1 MLNSLCWNRKVTKP
15 ACGARSCRINDLSPK
30 IGQVYLSSAISIS
43 HATTAWSWLM
53 AYRLILLSVVSLF
66 ISTPSW
72 AAGVLVLM
80 SETNAP
86 YQEVADTFR
95 AELQQERPAVQ
106 VAIEPS
112 LEHAE
117 SAISADTRLLISVG
131 MRATRA
137 ALALNTRVPV
147 LAVLVPKDSFD
158 ALVLSANEVR
168 RPISA
173 IYLDQ
178 PYSRQ
183 LALIRLAF
191 PARRRVGVL
200 LREQNRLKL
209 EALLASAKSQKMQVN
224 GELISNADEIVPSL
238 EHLLAS
244 SDLLLILPDPL
255 LYNKNDIQGVLLTS
269 YHYHVPL
276 IGYSEALVRAGAIM
290 GLYSKPQQ
298 IGYQA
303 AEVASR
309 SLGTARLPVPQYP
322 KYFTVS
328 INQQVARSLNI
339 SVPDEMVLQQ
349 ALQRWGQ
356 EQ

>member
-1 MLNSLCWNRKVTKP
+1 M
-15 ACGARSCRINDLSPK
+15 IF
-30 IGQVYLSSAISIS
+30 
-43 HATTAWSWLM
+43 
-53 AYRLILLSVVSLF
+53 RLVLLSFVGLFVST
-66 ISTPSW
+66 SSW

-80 SETNAP
+80 SETSAP
-86 YQEVADTFR
+86 YQEVADTLR
-95 AELQQERPAVQ
+95 AKLQQERPAVR
-106 VAIEPS
+106 VTVEPA
-112 LEHAE
+112 LERAE
-117 SAISADTRLLISVG
+117 TAMSSDTRLLVSIG
-131 MRATRA
+131 LRATRA
-137 ALALNTRVPV
+137 VLALNSRVPV

-178 PYSRQ
+178 PYARQ
-183 LALIRLAF
+183 LAMIRLAF
-191 PARRRVGVL
+191 PERRRVGVL
-200 LREQNRLKL
+200 LREQNRLKFD
-209 EALLASAKSQKMQVN
+209 ALSASAKLQKMQVT
-224 GELISNADEIVPSL
+224 GELISNTDEIVPSL

-244 SDLLLILPDPL
+244 SDLLLVLPDAL

-290 GLYSKPQQ
+290 ALYSKPQQ

-309 SLGTARLPVPQYP
+309 SLDGGLPAPQYP

-339 SVPDEMVLQQ
+339 SVPDEAVLQQ